1 MLKRDHTL
9 SLSTQA
15 RAPGFRVELR
25 GTTFRLI
32 ASGAWTVAEATK
44 LDTAL
49 KRLRVPIPPTPEF
62 TGEMDIAGIAEID
75 TAGALLLQRTAASW
89 DAGGLRTHY
98 AGATESFR
106 ILIEE
111 VHKRGS
117 SERPTIKQT
126 GAAQQ
131 LTEDVTKALTGV
143 WSDAIQLTSFLGEV
157 TSAFA
162 RMVVQPWRFR
172 PKSFAHH
179 LDHAGLRAVP
189 IIALICFLI
198 GAVVMQQGVVQ
209 LKPFGAEPFAVNMVA
224 ILALREVG
232 ILLTA
237 IMVAGRSGSAF
248 TAEIGSMKMR
258 EEIDAMRTLGIDP
271 MDTLVIPRVLALVV
285 ALPLL
290 TFLGDIMG
298 LIGGGIMAM
307 AVLGIDAGTY
317 IDKLHDAVDFQHF
330 MAGMVK
336 APFAAI
342 IIALVGCLEGMKVE
356 GSAESLG
363 QHVTSAVVKAIFLV
377 IILDA
382 IFAMFLSGIGV

>member
-1 MLKRDHTL
+1 MLKRDQQL
-9 SLSTQA
+9 VLPTQA

-32 ASGAWTVAEATK
+32 ATGAWTVAEATQ
-44 LDTAL
+44 LDAAL
-49 KRLRVPIPPTPEF
+49 KRLRVPIPPTPDF

-75 TAGALLLQRTAASW
+75 TAGAWLLQRTAVAW
-89 DAGGLRTHY
+89 QKGGLRTHY

-111 VHKRGS
+111 VHCRGS
-117 SERPTIKQT
+117 GELPQIEKRSALRQMTDD
-126 GAAQQ
+126 
-131 LTEDVTKALTGV
+131 LTKTLAGV
-143 WSDAIQLTSFLGEV
+143 WSDAIQLTAFLGEV
-157 TSAFA
+157 TAAFL
-162 RMVVQPWRFR
+162 RLFRQHWRFR
-172 PKSFAHH
+172 TTSFFHH

-271 MDTLVIPRVLALVV
+271 MDTLVLPRVLALVV

-290 TFLGDIMG
+290 TFLGDLMG
-298 LIGGGIMAM
+298 LAGGGVMAFGM
-307 AVLGIDAGTY
+307 LGLDLATY
-317 IDKLHDAVDFQHF
+317 IDKLHEAVDLQHF
-330 MAGMVK
+330 MAGMIK
-336 APFAAI
+336 APFAAVI
-342 IIALVGCLEGMKVE
+342 IGLVGCLEGLKVE

-363 QHVTSAVVKAIFLV
+363 THVTSAVVKSIFLV

-382 IFAMFLSGIGV
+382 VFAMFLSGIGV

>member
-1 MLKRDHTL
+1 MLKRDHQVVL
-9 SLSTQA
+9 PTQA

-32 ASGAWTVAEATK
+32 ATGAWTVAEAAK
-44 LDTAL
+44 LDSAL
-49 KRLRVPIPPTPEF
+49 KRLRVPIPPTSDF

-75 TAGALLLQRTAASW
+75 TAGALLLQRTVTTWEKS
-89 DAGGLRTHY
+89 GLRTRY
-98 AGATESFR
+98 AGATEGFR
-106 ILIEE
+106 VLIEE
-111 VHKRGS
+111 VQRRS
-117 SERPTIKQT
+117 RAERPKLEKPNALKQFT
-126 GAAQQ
+126 ADMVN
-131 LTEDVTKALTGV
+131 TLTGV
-143 WSDAIQLTSFLGEV
+143 AGDAVQLTAFLGEV
-157 TSAFA
+157 TAAFL
-162 RMVVQPWRFR
+162 RLFREPWRFR
-172 PKSFAHH
+172 TTSFVHH
-179 LDHAGLRAVP
+179 LDHAGFRAVP

-271 MDTLVIPRVLALVV
+271 MDTLVLPRVLALVL

-290 TFLGDIMG
+290 TFLGDMMG
-298 LIGGGIMAM
+298 LAGGGLMAF
-307 AVLGIDAGTY
+307 AVLGLDTSNY
-317 IDKLHDAVDFQHF
+317 LDKLREAIDFQDF
-330 MAGMVK
+330 AAGMIK
-336 APFAAI
+336 APFAAAI
-342 IIALVGCLEGMKVE
+342 IGLVGCLEGMKVE

-363 QHVTSAVVKAIFLV
+363 KHVTSAVVKAIFLV

-382 IFAMFLSGIGV
+382 VFAMFLSGIGV

>member
-1 MLKRDHTL
+1 MLKRDHQL
-9 SLSTQA
+9 VLPTQA

-32 ASGAWTVAEATK
+32 ATGAWTVAEAAD
-44 LDTAL
+44 LDKAL
-49 KRLRVPIPPTPEF
+49 KRLRVPIPPTPDF

-75 TAGALLLQRTAASW
+75 TAGALLLQRTASAW
-89 DAGGLRTHY
+89 QKGGLRTRY
-98 AGATESFR
+98 RGATESFR

-111 VHKRGS
+111 VHRRGQAQ
-117 SERPTIKQT
+117 RPEIEKTNPVEKMIEDASKAMT
-126 GAAQQ
+126 GAGRDAVQ
-131 LTEDVTKALTGV
+131 LTA
-143 WSDAIQLTSFLGEV
+143 FLGEV
-157 TSAFA
+157 TAAFW
-162 RMVVQPWRFR
+162 RMLKQPWRFR
-172 PKSFAHH
+172 PISFFHH

-209 LKPFGAEPFAVNMVA
+209 LRPFGAEPFAVNMVA

-271 MDTLVIPRVLALVV
+271 MDTLVLPRVLALVV

-298 LIGGGIMAM
+298 LAGGGVMAFG
-307 AVLGIDAGTY
+307 VLGLDLSTY
-317 IDKLHDAVDFQHF
+317 MDKLHEAVDFQHF
-330 MAGMVK
+330 LAGMIK
-336 APFAAI
+336 APFAAV
-342 IIALVGCLEGMKVE
+342 IIALVGCLEGLKVE

-363 QHVTSAVVKAIFLV
+363 THVTSAVVKAIFLV
-377 IILDA
+377 IVLDA
-382 IFAMFLSGIGV
+382 VFAMFLSGIGV

>member
-1 MLKRDHTL
+1 
-9 SLSTQA
+9 
-15 RAPGFRVELR
+15 V
-25 GTTFRLI
+25 
-32 ASGAWTVAEATK
+32 
-44 LDTAL
+44 
-49 KRLRVPIPPTPEF
+49 
-62 TGEMDIAGIAEID
+62 
-75 TAGALLLQRTAASW
+75 
-89 DAGGLRTHY
+89 
-98 AGATESFR
+98 
-106 ILIEE
+106 LIEE
-111 VHKRGS
+111 VQRRS
-117 SERPTIKQT
+117 RAERPKLEKPSALKQFT
-126 GAAQQ
+126 ADM
-131 LTEDVTKALTGV
+131 TRALTGV
-143 WSDAIQLTSFLGEV
+143 ASAAVQLTAFLGEV
-157 TSAFA
+157 TSAFF
-162 RMVVQPWRFR
+162 RLFRQPWRFR
-172 PKSFAHH
+172 PKSFVHH

-198 GAVVMQQGVVQ
+198 GAVVLQQGVGQ
-209 LKPFGAEPFAVNMVA
+209 LKPLGAEPFAVNMVA

-258 EEIDAMRTLGIDP
+258 EEIDAMRTLRIDP

-317 IDKLHDAVDFQHF
+317 IDKLHVGVDFQHF

>member
-1 MLKRDHTL
+1 MLKRDHQL
-9 SLSTQA
+9 VLPTQA

-32 ASGAWTVAEATK
+32 ATGAWTVAEATR
-44 LDTAL
+44 LDQAL
-49 KRLRVPIPPTPEF
+49 KRLRVPIPPTPDF

-75 TAGALLLQRTAASW
+75 TAGAWLLQRTAAAWEAS
-89 DAGGLRTHY
+89 GLRTHY
-98 AGATESFR
+98 AGATEGFR

-111 VHKRGS
+111 VRRRGNT
-117 SERPTIKQT
+117 ERPQVEQI
-126 GAAQQ
+126 GAARQ
-131 LTEDVTKALTGV
+131 LVDDTTRVLTGV
-143 WSDAIQLTSFLGEV
+143 WRDAVQLTSFLGEV
-157 TSAFA
+157 VAGMG
-162 RMVVQPWRFR
+162 RLIRQPWRFR
-172 PKSFAHH
+172 TTSFVHH

-189 IIALICFLI
+189 IVALICLLI

-209 LKPFGAEPFAVNMVA
+209 LRPFGAEPFAVNMVA

-271 MDTLVIPRVLALVV
+271 MDTLVLPRVLALVV

-290 TFLGDIMG
+290 TFIGDVMG
-298 LIGGGIMAM
+298 LVGGGIMAFG
-307 AVLGIDAGTY
+307 VLGLDASTY
-317 IDKLHDAVDFQHF
+317 LDKLHEAIDFQHF
-330 MAGMVK
+330 MAGMIK

-342 IIALVGCLEGMKVE
+342 IIALVGCMEGMKVE

-363 QHVTSAVVKAIFLV
+363 THVTSAVVKSIFLV
-377 IILDA
+377 IVLDA